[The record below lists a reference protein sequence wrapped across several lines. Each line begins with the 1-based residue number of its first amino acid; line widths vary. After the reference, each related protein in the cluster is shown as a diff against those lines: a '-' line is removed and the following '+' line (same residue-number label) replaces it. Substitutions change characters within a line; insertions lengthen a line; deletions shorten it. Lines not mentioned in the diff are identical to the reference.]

1 METGLMIGRI
11 VNLAPTYVFLN
22 TGDYIS
28 YFNLLGLF
36 LLFSVPFY
44 VVFKKEKPRS

>member
-22 TGDYIS
+22 MGDYIS